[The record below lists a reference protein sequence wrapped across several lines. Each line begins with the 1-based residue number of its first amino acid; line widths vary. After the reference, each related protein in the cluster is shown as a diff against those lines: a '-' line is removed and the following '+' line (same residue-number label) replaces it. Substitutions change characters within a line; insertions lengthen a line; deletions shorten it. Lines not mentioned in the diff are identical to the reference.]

1 MANLMIP
8 EWFLAILALA
18 ALCYCIHNWVRYQ
31 EYAAAG
37 YILPC
42 LYFFIFYFIFPI
54 VHMDDQTNRAFVR
67 MGISLIFID
76 ILIWRVVFS
85 LRQHRKNNHAT

>member
-1 MANLMIP
+1 MAMLMIP
-8 EWFLAILALA
+8 EWFLAMLALI
-18 ALCYCIHNWVRYQ
+18 ALFYCIHNWMRYQ

-54 VHMDDQTNRAFVR
+54 IHLDDQTGRAFVR
-67 MGISLIFID
+67 MGVSLIFVD

-85 LRQHRKNNHAT
+85 LRQHRKNKHA